1 MLTELTRVLAAWAE
15 DSSISL
21 VLLTGRGERAFCAGG
36 DIADFHRAITTG
48 RHQEFI
54 DLLAMEFDLDYLIS
68 SYPKP
73 LISLAHGITMGGGVG
88 LASHAPVRLATSSA
102 TMGMP
107 EAKIG
112 YTPDV
117 GGTHLLANAPGHFG
131 EYLAMSAASFTGA
144 DAVYLG
150 FADVVVTDSFAENIL
165 DELDELVG
173 LSAAEIISAIEVL
186 HGAPEFHALELS
198 QGWVDHAFSA
208 DSPQEV
214 LERLEQMVHP
224 AATAGGP
231 IALGQ
236 LALQRELGVLHGAP
250 GARRAR
256 PPLGA
261 GEGIAH
267 GPPSD
272 ASARSCRG
280 HPCPGDR
287 QGPQPA
293 LVACPHERSRSP
305 RITVAGRR
313 PAGLAIGAG
322 LAFGTGDIS
331 MHRADLGRI
340 LGLDAWCA
348 DRILGLA
355 HRGRFDADTLGH
367 FKVQWRVLAE
377 VVGIGFL
384 PILLPRSWG
393 VLQ

>member
-1 MLTELTRVLAAWAE
+1 VESLRAPAGTATNVVSRVYGPIGHIELDRPAKLNALTLQMLTELTRVLAAWAE

-150 FADVVVTDSFAENIL
+150 FADVVVADSFAENIL

-173 LSAAEIISAIEVL
+173 LSAAEIVSAIEVL
-186 HGAPEFHALELS
+186 HGAPESHALELS

-224 AATAGGP
+224 AARQAAQLLLANSPSSVSSAFYTVRQARAGQDLRS
-231 IALGQ
+231 ALE
-236 LALQRELGVLHGAP
+236 RELRM
-250 GARRAR
+250 ARHLMHQPDLA
-256 PPLGA
+256 
-261 GEGIAH
+261 EGIRAQVIDKDRNPRWSPAIMSEVDHH
-267 GPPSD
+267 GLRLL
-272 ASARSCRG
+272 AE
-280 HPCPGDR
+280 
-287 QGPQPA
+287 GPQA
-293 LVACPHERSRSP
+293 
-305 RITVAGRR
+305 
-313 PAGLAIGAG
+313 
-322 LAFGTGDIS
+322 
-331 MHRADLGRI
+331 
-340 LGLDAWCA
+340 
-348 DRILGLA
+348 
-355 HRGRFDADTLGH
+355 
-367 FKVQWRVLAE
+367 
-377 VVGIGFL
+377 
-384 PILLPRSWG
+384 
-393 VLQ
+393 